1 MSVALTQFE
10 RRWAHAAFETIFPGP
25 DRGVLPLGIADMDL
39 DGFIDQTLEQVPFE
53 AALGLR
59 LVFWV
64 IGLAPLFV
72 LGRFATIASL
82 APADRMRVVST
93 INASPVYALGRRHD
107 AQGAR
112 RALLLRRPTGA
123 PAHGRAS
130 RPPVV
135 TLRPPAG
142 RSSRPPS
149 SGAEHEP
156 HRRTA

>member
-1 MSVALTQFE
+1 MSVALTHFE
-10 RRWAHAAFETIFPGP
+10 RRWAHAAFDTIFPGP

-53 AALGLR
+53 ASFGLR

-64 IGLAPLFV
+64 IGLAPLFI

-82 APADRMRVVST
+82 PPADRMRVIST
-93 INASPVYALGRRHD
+93 INASPIYPLRATVMMLKALGALFYCGDRRV
-107 AQGAR
+107 
-112 RALLLRRPTGA
+112 RPSIVA
-123 PAHGRAS
+123 VL
-130 RPPVV
+130 PPVV
-135 TLRPPAG
+135 TLRPRRGALVT
-142 RSSRPPS
+142 SAT